1 MFEILLSL
9 KVGFEA
15 QVNINDLEA
24 KVKSHVVELETCLQ
38 QVCCRS
44 NFLYQK
50 LRKSISSG
58 QLDCVPLATS
68 ISLPGSELLR
78 QVSDKM
84 KLTLL

>member
-50 LRKSISSG
+50 LLKIYPQDNLIVSHWP
-58 QLDCVPLATS
+58 PLLAY
-68 ISLPGSELLR
+68 
-78 QVSDKM
+78 QVVNS
-84 KLTLL
+84 